1 MKDKQTKWLNDCLI
15 TSKVVIYSRLRGNH
29 NCVCATWLLFFL
41 FYLIF
46 SDFKKSKYIYVLF
59 VRFYLVIS
67 YTNTNSNQTVKEK
80 EKEIVVQSV
89 VDWLLLNL
97 FFIFTSYIFLNRK
110 ERKIKKLKVKYH
122 TTTST
127 IALLYLIFL
136 LSPKKKNIWYI

>member
-1 MKDKQTKWLNDCLI
+1 MA
-15 TSKVVIYSRLRGNH
+15 KVAQN
-29 NCVCATWLLFFL
+29 
-41 FYLIF
+41 
-46 SDFKKSKYIYVLF
+46 KKSVFKVGF
-59 VRFYLVIS
+59 SQV
-67 YTNTNSNQTVKEK
+67 VKEK

-136 LSPKKKNIWYI
+136 LSPKKKNI